1 MKKILFL
8 LAIVC
13 PVLFSCSDES
23 LDAGKGDDVLV
34 CLDVDVPAVTKSG
47 ETEIGDGKNVDIL
60 YYEVWSDA
68 AGVPGKKLSSGN
80 VARTAEKEFDLEL
93 KLLSDQTYH
102 FLFWAQVDGKD
113 VYDVTSL
120 RNVVT
125 DYSKVVG
132 NDEDRAAFFAA
143 EKIAVDANLQ
153 PRTIYLYRPFAQLNI
168 ATVSLQSDMQEDEIV
183 VKGTKVTVSSPAT
196 CFDVATGTGKYAG
209 TPEKGVFTAT
219 GVPQNPGMLE
229 IENTEYHYLSMNYF
243 FVNGDDK
250 NTVDVDVEFYTDY
263 GTVKRSIVE
272 VPVKENFKTNIL
284 GDLLFKTADFKIV
297 VEEGF
302 NAPDYIK

>member
-1 MKKILFL
+1 
-8 LAIVC
+8 
-13 PVLFSCSDES
+13 
-23 LDAGKGDDVLV
+23 
-34 CLDVDVPAVTKSG
+34 
-47 ETEIGDGKNVDIL
+47 
-60 YYEVWSDA
+60 
-68 AGVPGKKLSSGN
+68 
-80 VARTAEKEFDLEL
+80 
-93 KLLSDQTYH
+93 
-102 FLFWAQVDGKD
+102 
-113 VYDVTSL
+113 
-120 RNVVT
+120 
-125 DYSKVVG
+125 
-132 NDEDRAAFFAA
+132 
-143 EKIAVDANLQ
+143 
-153 PRTIYLYRPFAQLNI
+153 
-168 ATVSLQSDMQEDEIV
+168 MQEDEIV

-209 TPEKGVFTAT
+209 TPENGVFTAT
-219 GVPQNPGMLE
+219 GVPQNPGILE
-229 IENTEYHYLSMNYF
+229 IENAEYHYLSMNYF